1 MKLFQF
7 AQMVP
12 TVPSLNEAIQLPKY
26 D

>member
-12 TVPSLNEAIQLPKY
+12 IVPSLNESVSITKY